1 MFQNNQYG
9 RFLSGFLVFTIT
21 LFEAAAILESRFDFV
36 VDSSILIVITLGV
49 LGLRVASWVY
59 LWLTHRT
66 QPKPEQKE
74 AKSAT
79 NLSTLLNIVLGLMV
93 LGLVGF
99 YMFGNEDSKV
109 ILEEAL
115 PRMEAALEREDVFEV
130 YSTARELFESTE
142 NPLFESY
149 LDKVTSRGN
158 IYTNRPGVDVSF
170 RFYNDTN
177 DLWFD
182 LGTSPVEQVR
192 LPYTYLQL
200 KFKEGNQEHT
210 TWAHP
215 YYIFEGSNKFI
226 LPPLE
231 TPEAS
236 GDVVRKIGAKSRLS
250 FPGLDHFDHVEYGP
264 FDIAKREVTNAEFLE
279 FVQQGGYNTDEGWD
293 CPIEYQ
299 GRTLECDEL
308 RSMLVDETDMPGPS
322 NWSYGKPPRG
332 QEDYP
337 VSGVSWFEAM
347 AFARFKGMTLPTVH
361 QWASVASLGSA
372 SRFVPESNFSKNQL
386 QNVGDSITLNPQ
398 GLFDIAGNVREW
410 AYNRASG
417 DDRAIL
423 GGCYLDDDYSFNDY
437 FSQDALDRSL
447 GNGFRL
453 AKTLDA
459 DNPYT
464 ASFAPIF
471 VEERDFRSLPKVSDD
486 VFAIYRKKF
495 DNYHK
500 PLGAKVTR
508 AHVPSAGTVVV
519 ERVELE
525 DIDSESG
532 EILPAYVFY
541 DSLQPP
547 PYKPVIFF
555 PGSNAIH
562 MTNTPVMLK
571 NTAANMDYLFAN
583 GYALV
588 HPIYTS
594 TYEKEDELKSD
605 YPDKSERYTEHV
617 IAWGKEYKK
626 TLDYIETR
634 EDFDMASLSY
644 YGVSWGGYMAN
655 ILLAIDDR
663 VTSAVLNVA
672 GLCFQAAD
680 PSVEAYIYTP
690 RVKCPVLM
698 LNGKYDVFFP
708 LETSQDPMFEFL
720 GTPDDQKKHYVFP
733 SGHYVPRQK
742 LIEEHLAWL
751 NPEVDA

>member
-1 MFQNNQYG
+1 M
-9 RFLSGFLVFTIT
+9 
-21 LFEAAAILESRFDFV
+21 
-36 VDSSILIVITLGV
+36 DSSILIVITLGV

-79 NLSTLLNIVLGLMV
+79 NLSTLLNIVLGLIR
-93 LGLVGF
+93 F
-99 YMFGNEDSKV
+99 YMFAKKTPKSWSAKMSS
-109 ILEEAL
+109 LL
-115 PRMEAALEREDVFEV
+115 
-130 YSTARELFESTE
+130 ELFESTE

-215 YYIFEGSNKFI
+215 YYILREATSSSC
-226 LPPLE
+226 LPWKRLKPPE
-231 TPEAS
+231 T
-236 GDVVRKIGAKSRLS
+236 AKS
-250 FPGLDHFDHVEYGP
+250 DHFDHVEYGP

-337 VSGVSWFEAM
+337 VSGVSRFEAM
-347 AFARFKGMTLPTVH
+347 AFAHFKGMTLPTVH

-464 ASFAPIF
+464 ASFAPIY
-471 VEERDFRSLPKVSDD
+471 VEERVQVASQSQRRRLRHLP
-486 VFAIYRKKF
+486 
-495 DNYHK
+495 
-500 PLGAKVTR
+500 
-508 AHVPSAGTVVV
+508 
-519 ERVELE
+519 
-525 DIDSESG
+525 
-532 EILPAYVFY
+532 
-541 DSLQPP
+541 Q
-547 PYKPVIFF
+547 
-555 PGSNAIH
+555 
-562 MTNTPVMLK
+562 
-571 NTAANMDYLFAN
+571 
-583 GYALV
+583 
-588 HPIYTS
+588 
-594 TYEKEDELKSD
+594 
-605 YPDKSERYTEHV
+605 
-617 IAWGKEYKK
+617 
-626 TLDYIETR
+626 
-634 EDFDMASLSY
+634 
-644 YGVSWGGYMAN
+644 
-655 ILLAIDDR
+655 
-663 VTSAVLNVA
+663 
-672 GLCFQAAD
+672 
-680 PSVEAYIYTP
+680 
-690 RVKCPVLM
+690 
-698 LNGKYDVFFP
+698 
-708 LETSQDPMFEFL
+708 
-720 GTPDDQKKHYVFP
+720 
-733 SGHYVPRQK
+733 
-742 LIEEHLAWL
+742 
-751 NPEVDA
+751 EV